1 MRPSLILRTSAT
13 PILVMAVLYSLYI
26 LLRGHNS
33 PGGGFIG
40 GLIAGV
46 GILFFA
52 ISRGRQEA
60 LRQLRA
66 TPTTLCG
73 LGVLLALASG
83 VPALILG
90 QGYLAHQ
97 WLFIP
102 LGGSQ
107 IPIGTALLF
116 DVGVYLTVIGTV
128 CAIFLNLIRR

>member
-26 LLRGHNS
+26 VLRGHNS

-52 ISRGRQEA
+52 IARGRQEA
-60 LRQLRA
+60 LRCLRA
-66 TPTTLCG
+66 APTTLCG
-73 LGVLLALASG
+73 LGVLLALTSG
-83 VPALILG
+83 IPALLVG
-90 QGYLAHQ
+90 QGYLTHQ
-97 WLFIP
+97 WFFIP
-102 LGGSQ
+102 LGDSQ
-107 IPIGTALLF
+107 IPMGTALLF

>member
-1 MRPSLILRTSAT
+1 MKPSLILRTSAT

-52 ISRGRQEA
+52 ISRGRHDA
-60 LRQLRA
+60 LRQLRVA
-66 TPTTLCG
+66 PTTLCG
-73 LGVLLALASG
+73 TGVLLALASG
-83 VPALILG
+83 VPALIMG
-90 QGYLAHQ
+90 RGYLTHQ

-102 LGGSQ
+102 LGDGHL
-107 IPIGTALLF
+107 PIGTALLF
-116 DVGVYLTVIGTV
+116 DVGVYLTVLGTV